1 MIDPKK
7 LFEDFL
13 GGSKAQPGAGKPG
26 VGKPG
31 GGWSDNLGTLAAG
44 ALGGGVIGLLL
55 GSKKVRKLGGGV
67 LGYGGAA
74 VLGGLAYKAWQ
85 DWSANRA
92 PAAPPAPSQ
101 PLALPPRSPFDLET
115 QAAASGGDAR
125 IAVVQAMIAA
135 AKADGHIDAD
145 EQRALF
151 DRIGQLGLDTEQKAF
166 VMDELA
172 KPLDVGAI
180 AALAATPEQAAE
192 IWLASRLAIDADD
205 PRERAY
211 LNDLAARLK
220 LPDGLAAHLE
230 AQAASVG

>member
-13 GGSKAQPGAGKPG
+13 GGAKQPGGKTSG
-26 VGKPG
+26 LSG
-31 GGWSDNLGTLAAG
+31 NLGTLATG
-44 ALGGGVIGLLL
+44 AVGGGLIGLLL
-55 GSKKVRKLGGGV
+55 GSKKVRKFGGSA

-85 DWSANRA
+85 DWSAKRA
-92 PAAPPAPSQ
+92 PAPTPVQPAQQ
-101 PLALPPRSPFDLET
+101 PIPLPPPRSPFDLET
-115 QAAASGGDAR
+115 QSAAGGGDAR
-125 IAVVQAMIAA
+125 IAVVRAMISA
-135 AKADGHIDAD
+135 AKADGHIDAT

-151 DRIGQLGLDTEQKAF
+151 DRIGQLDLGTEEKAF

-172 KPLDVGAI
+172 KPLDIAAI

-205 PRERAY
+205 PREKAY
-211 LNDLAARLK
+211 LDDLAARLK
-220 LPDGLAAHLE
+220 LPEGLAAHLE
-230 AQAASVG
+230 AQAAAVG